1 MPNNSSL
8 CKLSSLDFQD
18 YTPFHMLFLVSHA
31 IPNLVFEQREK
42 ERERERERASER
54 ASPIVSPII
63 CEEIGQKGGHIL
75 HTRFPD
81 PCLKK
86 TSKARES
93 VPPLHQHIKSRST
106 LFSTTCETLAVAL
119 VADSY
124 EAWHNT
130 PSILLHVAVAW
141 FVKHLKLPSKLI

>member
-1 MPNNSSL
+1 
-8 CKLSSLDFQD
+8 
-18 YTPFHMLFLVSHA
+18 MLFLVSHA
-31 IPNLVFEQREK
+31 IPNLVFEQFEQREK
-42 ERERERERASER
+42 ERERER

-81 PCLKK
+81 CLKK

-93 VPPLHQHIKSRST
+93 VPPLHQHIKFRST
-106 LFSTTCETLAVAL
+106 LFSTTCKTLAVAL

-124 EAWHNT
+124 EAWRVTH
-130 PSILLHVAVAW
+130 PVS
-141 FVKHLKLPSKLI
+141 FSM